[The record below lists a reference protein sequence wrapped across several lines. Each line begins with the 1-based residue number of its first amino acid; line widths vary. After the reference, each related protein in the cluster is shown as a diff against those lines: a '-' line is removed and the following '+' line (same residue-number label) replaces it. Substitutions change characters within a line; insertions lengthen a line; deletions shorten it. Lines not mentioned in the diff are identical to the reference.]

1 VKSEPAIKKKMK
13 TRVLKKRCCKSQL
26 PVDEVPSG
34 TQGGIDSLCW
44 GQLGA
49 GALLV
54 VVTVLLLLL
63 CCCCAAR
70 NVIDPVVGDDRS
82 SRLS

>member
-1 VKSEPAIKKKMK
+1 MKSEPAIKKKMK
-13 TRVLKKRCCKSQL
+13 TRVLRKRFCKSQL

-44 GQLGA
+44 GSWVP
-49 GALLV
+49 GALLL
-54 VVTVLLLLL
+54 VVTVL
-63 CCCCAAR
+63 CCCCAAAR

>member
-1 VKSEPAIKKKMK
+1 MKSEPAIKKKMK
-13 TRVLKKRCCKSQL
+13 TRVLRKRFYKSQL

-34 TQGGIDSLCW
+34 TQGGIDSL

-49 GALLV
+49 GGSAA
-54 VVTVLLLLL
+54 VVTVL
-63 CCCCAAR
+63 CCCCAAAR